1 PAAPYTCAMI
11 NPLATDWPI
20 KQRSEICNAT
30 HRPFTPGEV
39 FYTLLYREGDGFRRE
54 DLCKEAWRDR
64 NENIQPF
71 SFWKTK
77 FEPAPPP
84 APEALPKENAEQ
96 LFRRLITEPDPPANA
111 CFVLAVMLERKR
123 VLKQEDASQLFP
135 RPITN
140 PDPTA
145 NSCFVHA
152 VMLERKRDLKQV
164 RTEIANGDRLLIYE
178 HRENGDVFIVR
189 DPQLRQSEEHTSEL
203 QSRF

>member
-1 PAAPYTCAMI
+1 MI

-20 KQRSEICNAT
+20 KPRSEICNTT

-39 FYTLLYREGDGFRRE
+39 FYTLLYRDGDSFRRE
-54 DLCKEAWRDR
+54 DLSEEAWRDR

-77 FEPAPPP
+77 FEPAAPL

-96 LFRRLITEPDPPANA
+96 LFRRLITQPEPLANA

-123 VLKQEDASQLFP
+123 V
-135 RPITN
+135 
-140 PDPTA
+140 
-145 NSCFVHA
+145 
-152 VMLERKRDLKQV
+152 LKQV

-189 DPQLRQSEEHTSEL
+189 DPKLRLSEL
-203 QSRF
+203 ERVQEEVATLLRGGAAAE